1 MENCLTK
8 EIKRKISLKENNN
21 EVDFV
26 VFVRSV
32 LYYYISYNQIF
43 IFNFQNNFDDES

>member
-8 EIKRKISLKENNN
+8 EIKRKISLKENN

-32 LYYYISYNQIF
+32 LCALLTQITYSKF
-43 IFNFQNNFDDES
+43 HIQFPKPL

>member
-8 EIKRKISLKENNN
+8 EIKRKISLEENNN

-26 VFVRSV
+26 FLSGLCCV
-32 LYYYISYNQIF
+32 LY
-43 IFNFQNNFDDES
+43 